1 MEVSA
6 RIRIMELIVASLIV
20 ATTLLVAH
28 FAVLVRGRLRVR
40 PGG

>member
-20 ATTLLVAH
+20 ATLLLVSH
-28 FAVLVRGRLRVR
+28 LAVLVRSRLRPR
-40 PGG
+40 PGA